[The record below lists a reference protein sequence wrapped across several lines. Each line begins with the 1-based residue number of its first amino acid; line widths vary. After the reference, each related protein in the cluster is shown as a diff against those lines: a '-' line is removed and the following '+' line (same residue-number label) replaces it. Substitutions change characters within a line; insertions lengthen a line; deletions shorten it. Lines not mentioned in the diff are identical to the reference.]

1 MSTQTDSED
10 LYFNPLNSSSEL
22 PERFNLMKDG
32 EPHPLCVDAV
42 KQLKLYL
49 STQKDWEHN
58 FGLKPK
64 QKGRIIGKMFGVLVV
79 QNSKKQIG
87 YLAAF
92 SGKLAGG
99 NHHPKFVP
107 PVFDS
112 LQENSFLN
120 NGMAELKRLNE
131 EILNEEALMSYDYKS
146 KIINLKIRR
155 KIHSNILQNELFNHY
170 CFLNPK
176 GELKSLLEIFRLASY
191 KNPPSGAGECAGP
204 KLLQF
209 AYLNQMKPLALA
221 EFWWGQSPKSDQWK
235 HENYYSCCKEKCEP
249 ILSHMLVGIDFDL

>member
-1 MSTQTDSED
+1 
-10 LYFNPLNSSSEL
+10 
-22 PERFNLMKDG
+22 
-32 EPHPLCVDAV
+32 
-42 KQLKLYL
+42 
-49 STQKDWEHN
+49 
-58 FGLKPK
+58 
-64 QKGRIIGKMFGVLVV
+64 
-79 QNSKKQIG
+79 
-87 YLAAF
+87 
-92 SGKLAGG
+92 LAGG

-120 NGMAELKRLNE
+120 HGMAELNRLNE
-131 EILNEEALMSYDYKS
+131 AILNEEAAMSYDYKS
-146 KIINLKIRR
+146 KITALKIRR
-155 KIHSNILQNELFNHY
+155 KIHSNTLQNELFNHY

-176 GELKSLLEIFRLASY
+176 GELKSLLEIFKLASK

-221 EFWWGQSPKSDQWK
+221 EFWWGQSPKSVQWK

-249 ILSHMLVGIDFDL
+249 ILSHMLNGIDCDL

>member
-1 MSTQTDSED
+1 LSTQTDSED

-32 EPHPLCVDAV
+32 EPHPLCVDAA

-120 NGMAELKRLNE
+120 NGMAELKCLNE
-131 EILNEEALMSYDYKS
+131 EILKD
-146 KIINLKIRR
+146 I
-155 KIHSNILQNELFNHY
+155 
-170 CFLNPK
+170 
-176 GELKSLLEIFRLASY
+176 
-191 KNPPSGAGECAGP
+191 
-204 KLLQF
+204 
-209 AYLNQMKPLALA
+209 
-221 EFWWGQSPKSDQWK
+221 
-235 HENYYSCCKEKCEP
+235 
-249 ILSHMLVGIDFDL
+249 

>member
-1 MSTQTDSED
+1 MSTQTDSQD
-10 LYFNPLNSSSEL
+10 LYFNPLNSSLEI
-22 PERFNLMKDG
+22 PERFSLIEDG
-32 EPHPLCVDAV
+32 KPHPLCVDAA
-42 KQLKLYL
+42 KQLQLHL
-49 STQKDWEHN
+49 SNQKDWEHN
-58 FGLKPK
+58 FGLKPV

-99 NHHPKFVP
+99 NLHPKFVP

-120 NGMAELKRLNE
+120 NGMAELNRINQ
-131 EILNEEALMSYDYKS
+131 EIVNEEASMAYDYES
-146 KIINLKIRR
+146 KISLLKIVR
-155 KIHSNILQNELFNHY
+155 KIHSNALQNKLFNHY
-170 CFLNPK
+170 RFLNPK
-176 GELKSLLEIFRLASY
+176 GEFKSLIEIFRQASY

-221 EFWWGQSPKSDQWK
+221 EFWWGQSPKSDQWI

-249 ILSHMLVGIDFDL
+249 ILSHMLEGIVCDK